1 MEQLL
6 RQALPFYASLPPQEQ
21 TLLQHAAMSMT
32 YPGGRI
38 LAQGGGECTGV
49 EIIGS
54 GRARVFANSPGGGEI
69 TLFRLLPGDVC
80 LFSAACMLRGL
91 TVETSM
97 ELEEE
102 TELVVIP
109 SGVYRDL
116 SQRVPAVQAFTLELM
131 AQKLS
136 DVMWVLQQ
144 FVFSGAARRLADA
157 LLERRALDGSDE
169 LHLTHEVLARD
180 LGTAREV
187 VTRLLKQMQLDGLV
201 ELSRSRIRLLDL
213 QKLIAL

>member
-1 MEQLL
+1 MEKLL
-6 RQALPFYASLPPQEQ
+6 RQSLPFFEVLPPEERQ
-21 TLLQHAAMSMT
+21 LLLSSAMSMT
-32 YPGGRI
+32 YPGGHI
-38 LAQGGGECTGV
+38 LAQGDAECTGV

-97 ELEEE
+97 QTEEE

-109 SGVYRDL
+109 TGVYRTL
-116 SQRVPAVQAFTLELM
+116 SERVPAVQAYTLQLM
-131 AQKLS
+131 AEKLS
-136 DVMWVLQQ
+136 DVMWMLQQ
-144 FVFSGAARRLADA
+144 FVFSNVARRLADA
-157 LLERRALDGSDE
+157 LLERRNLDGSDE

-201 ELSRSRIRLLDL
+201 ELSRGKIRLLDL
-213 QKLIAL
+213 KKLIAL